1 VRQLRESHGVPEI
14 TALLVA
20 LSLYSYHVRE
30 LLACWIFFSLLFVTV
45 TLMILGGVL
54 AWHAAK
60 KASSWARTA
69 GVAILLAKM
78 KFRT

>member
-1 VRQLRESHGVPEI
+1 VHQLRDSHRVQEI
-14 TALLVA
+14 SGLLVG

-30 LLACWIFFSLLFVTV
+30 LLACWIFFGLLFVTV
-45 TLMILGGVL
+45 ALMILGGVL